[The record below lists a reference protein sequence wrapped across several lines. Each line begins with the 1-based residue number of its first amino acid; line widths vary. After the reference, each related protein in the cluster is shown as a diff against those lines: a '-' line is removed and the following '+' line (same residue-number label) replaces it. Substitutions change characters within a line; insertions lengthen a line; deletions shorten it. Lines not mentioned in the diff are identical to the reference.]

1 MNLYQVL
8 LKPIVTE
15 KTEEIRQ
22 SLKGYQRYS
31 FYVHPKANKELVR
44 QAVRYFYKVKAVKVN
59 IMNNA
64 GKYKR
69 FQRQKYR
76 QSAYK
81 KAIVTL
87 SRGQSIELSTKEK

>member
-1 MNLYQVL
+1 MNLHQVL
-8 LKPIVTE
+8 LKPVVTE
-15 KTEEIRQ
+15 KTGEIKQ

-44 QAVRYFYKVKAVKVN
+44 QAVRYFYKSKVLKVN

-87 SRGQSIELSTKEK
+87 ARGQSIELLAKEK